1 MSKLKLSSH
10 GIRNSLGMSQSE
22 FARTFG
28 IPLGTVRNWD
38 CKSCMPYYVFRLFC
52 IIIDYVPVEIINN
65 INRNEELEYVFN
77 ENDDYE

>member
-1 MSKLKLSSH
+1 MSKLRLTSH

-38 CKSCMPYYVFRLFC
+38 CKSCMPYYVFRLFS
-52 IIIDYVPVEIINN
+52 IIIDYVPIEN
-65 INRNEELEYVFN
+65 INIIKKIEELKYIN
-77 ENDDYE
+77 ENECHE